1 MVDTLFKYAYYL
13 FVAGI
18 VGLGLLLILSA
29 IPTANLTV
37 KIVESGSMEPSIK
50 TGSIVIIREY
60 ARYQEG
66 DIITFFFDDGDE
78 TPTTH
83 RIVSVDSEDGET
95 VYTTK
100 GDANEN
106 VDPGGIEEEMVVGK
120 VLFSVPFIGY
130 ILDFAHEPLGFA
142 LIIGLP
148 ALFIIVDEVM
158 KIYHEIRRTLKE
170 EKEKEDQ
177 GMH

>member
-1 MVDTLFKYAYYL
+1 M
-13 FVAGI
+13 
-18 VGLGLLLILSA
+18 
-29 IPTANLTV
+29 
-37 KIVESGSMEPSIK
+37 
-50 TGSIVIIREY
+50 
-60 ARYQEG
+60 
-66 DIITFFFDDGDE
+66 
-78 TPTTH
+78 
-83 RIVSVDSEDGET
+83 SVDSEDGEA

-106 VDPGGIEEEMVVGK
+106 VDPRGIEEEMVVGK

-130 ILDFAHEPLGFA
+130 ILDFAREPLGFA

-148 ALFIIVDEVM
+148 ALFIIVDESM